1 MDVLVMPSNKRKLKS
16 LGGIGNI
23 ARYTSPLKLFDYL
36 AAGKFLII
44 SDLKVFNEIIEN
56 GKHCVVMRL
65 NLLKWL
71 KVIDNIKNNLKEINT
86 LKRNAILL
94 SKKYTYEKRA
104 KLLLDGLI
112 Q

>member
-1 MDVLVMPSNKRKLKS
+1 MPSNKRKLKS

-71 KVIDNIKNNLKEINT
+71 KVINNIKNNLKINIFEK
-86 LKRNAILL
+86 KRYFIV
-94 SKKYTYEKRA
+94 KKIH
-104 KLLLDGLI
+104 L
-112 Q
+112 